1 MINSIQVTKR
11 ISISINLVGSCQ
23 EVLSGF
29 SFRRLHNTMSL
40 IQGAEWTEKDTEAS
54 WRGSLTWGPHLP
66 LEQWKINLQRGSP
79 SVWGDLV
86 HEWGHAVWY
95 NLRVNYREPS
105 RPMRT
110 RFIEW
115 WYESGD
121 CLGEY
126 GSSSKHEGWA
136 EAVRQYFMYC
146 QEEGP
151 VGLGPIVSP
160 ETNAD
165 PKDLYSPEWE
175 RGMDLVEEI
184 LAYYFNLV
192 G

>member
-1 MINSIQVTKR
+1 MIKSIQITKN
-11 ISISINLVGSCQ
+11 IKIKINLVDSCR
-23 EVLSGF
+23 EVLSPF
-29 SFRRLHNTMSL
+29 DFNKLHHTMSL
-40 IQGAEWTEKDTEAS
+40 IKGTGWTEKDTETS
-54 WRGSLTWGPHLP
+54 WRGGLTWGHRVP
-66 LEQWKINLQRGSP
+66 LEQWKIDLQRGSP
-79 SVWGDLV
+79 SVWGDLI

-95 NLRVNYREPS
+95 NLQVNHPEEA
-105 RPMRT
+105 RPTRN
-110 RFIEW
+110 RFIDW
-115 WYESGD
+115 WYEEGGW
-121 CLGEY
+121 LGSY
-126 GSSSKHEGWA
+126 GNSSKEEGWA

-165 PKDLYSPEWE
+165 PNDLYSPEWE

-184 LAYYFNLV
+184 LDYYFKLV